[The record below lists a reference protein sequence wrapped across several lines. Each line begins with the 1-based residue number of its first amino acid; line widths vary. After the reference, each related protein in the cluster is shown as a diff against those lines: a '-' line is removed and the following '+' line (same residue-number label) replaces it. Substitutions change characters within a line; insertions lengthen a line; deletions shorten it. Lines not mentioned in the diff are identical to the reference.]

1 MRKINK
7 THIVASHG
15 ELQDAEYAQWIAE
28 LIQRYRS
35 AQVKAA
41 TCVNEE
47 MLRFYWSIGEDMELR
62 QMENRYGTR
71 FYERVS
77 RDLRRELGITQGLS
91 PSTVKYARYF
101 YLLYSPL
108 ITNRQ
113 QDVDDFNNGICQQG
127 VDEFP
132 ELFRIPWSHHTQII
146 DKVKGDG
153 SKGLFFVRKSLENN
167 WGRGVLMNFLSSDLY
182 ERQGAAQTNF
192 SLTLPAPE
200 GDMAQQ
206 MLKSPYN
213 FEFLQLKE
221 RYNEAELKDALMDKL
236 VQFLLE
242 LGKGF
247 SFVGREHRIVAGRK
261 EKFIDLLFYIIPL
274 HRYCVIEV
282 KTTEFDFQDLGQLSG
297 YVAIV
302 NDTLNLQGD
311 NPAIGLLI
319 CKEKDTVL
327 AKYALS
333 TTAMPIGISEYEVQ
347 TKQLP
352 KDLRNALPSEKDI
365 ENRLNVSS
373 EKETKKRYDIRSKM
387 SDT

>member
-41 TCVNEE
+41 TRVNEE

-153 SKGLFFVRKSLENN
+153 S
-167 WGRGVLMNFLSSDLY
+167 
-182 ERQGAAQTNF
+182 
-192 SLTLPAPE
+192 
-200 GDMAQQ
+200 
-206 MLKSPYN
+206 
-213 FEFLQLKE
+213 
-221 RYNEAELKDALMDKL
+221 
-236 VQFLLE
+236 
-242 LGKGF
+242 
-247 SFVGREHRIVAGRK
+247 H
-261 EKFIDLLFYIIPL
+261 
-274 HRYCVIEV
+274 
-282 KTTEFDFQDLGQLSG
+282 
-297 YVAIV
+297 
-302 NDTLNLQGD
+302 
-311 NPAIGLLI
+311 
-319 CKEKDTVL
+319 
-327 AKYALS
+327 
-333 TTAMPIGISEYEVQ
+333 
-347 TKQLP
+347 
-352 KDLRNALPSEKDI
+352 
-365 ENRLNVSS
+365 
-373 EKETKKRYDIRSKM
+373 
-387 SDT
+387 